1 MNKKFILEKIDEIK
15 FERYKDTHP
24 IIPIYSIVI
33 NQNTFAFVCYHYK
46 VEWTET
52 KIDFIKFFSYINN
65 NFILVGQY
73 DFNDKIIENPSD
85 FIQMKVEN
93 ENLIILTKKYLIIEK
108 IFIINNKYTFKN
120 IISKKLNENLF
131 KILDNNKF
139 VSFDNINLKIF
150 QFSNEENSIKKLF
163 QISIKNFNFENETKK
178 EYENNEETNNENINN
193 NKNEENIIQNEEE
206 EKEEENY
213 IFQNAEISY
222 NLCDIIEIKDKNL
235 ILVSLSECKHTY
247 DDDDLDYT
255 SSKYI
260 ISIINTNTYQI
271 IANLFNLI
279 DAEKLFYFGNNE
291 IFSFGFRKFFK
302 LNLSTLKKELIL
314 SENNTEYESHYYH
327 YNIIPFLNK
336 NKLLSFGY
344 YRCGYY
350 HNRDEH
356 KHCCLFDMKKNEL
369 KEIDITNIYYNQ
381 YDVEYFPLKLNDD
394 RILIILEY
402 EIYLFK
408 TKIE

>member
-15 FERYKDTHP
+15 FESYKDTHP

-93 ENLIILTKKYLIIEK
+93 ENLIMLTKNYLIIER

-131 KILDNNKF
+131 EILDNNKF

-163 QISIKNFNFENETKK
+163 QISIENFDFENETKK

-193 NKNEENIIQNEEE
+193 NENEENIIQNEEE

-235 ILVSLSECKHTY
+235 ILVSLSKCKHTY
-247 DDDDLDYT
+247 DDYDLDYT
-255 SSKYI
+255 LSKYI

-302 LNLSTLKKELIL
+302 LNLLTLKKELIL

-350 HNRDEH
+350 HNRDEY

-381 YDVEYFPLKLNDD
+381 YDVQYFPLKLNDD